1 MTSPTRGRPHALA
14 GQLLDLGRRTIRT
27 VHGPFSLAGGIN
39 VATGA
44 TALALVRGE
53 VGGREPLLVRLH
65 SSCVTSETFGG
76 CDCDCVEQLDG
87 ALERIAAA
95 GRGAVF
101 YLMQEGRGAG
111 FTAKAR
117 DRMLVQASRD
127 RMTTFEAYASMD
139 LDPDHRSYEEVRW
152 LCRLLGAE
160 APLRVLTNNPEKIAA
175 LGAATGL
182 DLAGAEPLSP
192 AASPYNLHYIASK
205 RRSGHRL
212 SEPVADEVADLPEPV
227 HAFEAYAPVDAPRFV
242 HVADYLLP
250 VRPADGAPAV
260 RADDDEPAW
269 FRLHAHFDLAT
280 RTELALLRR
289 GPEDA
294 DETLVRLQFES
305 LVDRFPLA
313 DGGREKRRWHAA
325 VERIVRHGAGLAAF
339 VPSAGFDPGL
349 VERPG
354 DPEAA
359 LALLCHGLR
368 GRSVR
373 LLVADDEARIADDAT
388 RALEKG
394 GVRVLGSVRLEPETP
409 SSTPRLAVAGVRPAV

>member
-1 MTSPTRGRPHALA
+1 MTASSGRSHALA

-27 VHGPFSLAGGIN
+27 VHGPFELAGGIN

-44 TALALVRGE
+44 TALALVRGD
-53 VGGREPLLVRLH
+53 VGGTEPLLVRLH

-87 ALERIAAA
+87 ALERIASA

-152 LCRLLGAE
+152 LCRLLGSS
-160 APLRVLTNNPEKIAA
+160 APLRLLTNNPEKIAA
-175 LGAATGL
+175 LRAATGL

-192 AASPYNLHYIASK
+192 AASPYNLHYISSK
-205 RRSGHRL
+205 LRSGHRL
-212 SEPVADEVADLPEPV
+212 SEPVADVVADLPEAV
-227 HAFEAYAPVDAPRFV
+227 HAFEPYAPEDAPRFV

-250 VRPADGAPAV
+250 VRPHGGSLAAD
-260 RADDDEPAW
+260 ADDGEPAW

-289 GPEDA
+289 GPADA
-294 DETLVRLQFES
+294 REPLVRLQFES

-313 DGGREKRRWHAA
+313 DGGLEKRRWHAA
-325 VERIVRHGAGLAAF
+325 VARIVRHGAGLAAF
-339 VPSAGFDPGL
+339 VPSAGFDVGL

-359 LALLCHGLR
+359 LALLAHGLR
-368 GRSVR
+368 GRAVR
-373 LLVADDEARIADDAT
+373 LLVAEDEARIAADAA
-388 RALEKG
+388 RALEQA
-394 GVRVLGSVRLEPETP
+394 GVRVTGTERLDPEHP
-409 SSTPRLAVAGVRPAV
+409 PAPPRLAAVGARPAV

>member
-1 MTSPTRGRPHALA
+1 MTAAARGLPHALA

-27 VHGPFSLAGGIN
+27 THGPFALAGGIN

-44 TALALVRGE
+44 TALALVRGD
-53 VGGREPLLVRLH
+53 VAGTEPLLVRLH

-87 ALERIAAA
+87 ALERIASA

-152 LCRLLGAE
+152 LCRLLGAR
-160 APLRVLTNNPEKIAA
+160 APLRLLTNNPEKIAA
-175 LGAATGL
+175 LREATGL

-205 RRSGHRL
+205 MRSGHRL
-212 SEPVADEVADLPEPV
+212 AEPASDEIADLPEPV
-227 HAFEAYAPVDAPRFV
+227 HAFEPYAPADAPRFV

-250 VRPADGAPAV
+250 VRPRGDTPAV
-260 RADDDEPAW
+260 DATGGTPAW

-289 GPEDA
+289 GPVDA
-294 DETLVRLQFES
+294 GEPLVRLQFES

-313 DGGREKRRWHAA
+313 GGGREKRRWHAA
-325 VERIVRHGAGLAAF
+325 VDCIVRHGAGLAAF

-359 LALLCHGLR
+359 LALLCHALR
-368 GRSVR
+368 GRSIR
-373 LLVADDEARIADDAT
+373 LLVAEDEARIADAT
-388 RALEKG
+388 ARALEDG
-394 GVRVLGSVRLEPETP
+394 GVVVRGTERLDPER
-409 SSTPRLAVAGVRPAV
+409 STMPPRLAVPGDRPAV

>member
-1 MTSPTRGRPHALA
+1 MTARAHGRKHSLA
-14 GQLLDLGRRTIRT
+14 GQLLDLGRRPIRT
-27 VHGPFSLAGGIN
+27 IHGPFELAGGIN

-44 TALALVRGE
+44 TALALVRGD
-53 VGGREPLLVRLH
+53 VGGDEPLLVRLH

-87 ALERIAAA
+87 ALERIAKA
-95 GRGAVF
+95 GRGAVV

-127 RMTTFEAYASMD
+127 RLTTFEAYASMD

-152 LCRLLGAE
+152 LCRLLGAR
-160 APLRVLTNNPEKIAA
+160 APLRLLTNNPEKIAA
-175 LGAATGL
+175 LRAATGL

-205 RRSGHRL
+205 LRSGHRL
-212 SEPVADEVADLPEPV
+212 TEPVADEAADLPEAV
-227 HAFEAYAPVDAPRFV
+227 HAFEPYALEDAPRFV

-250 VRPADGAPAV
+250 VRPHVAPDGSAE
-260 RADDDEPAW
+260 RGDDPEW

-289 GPEDA
+289 GPSDA
-294 DETLVRLQFES
+294 QETLVRLQFES

-325 VERIVRHGAGLAAF
+325 VARIARHGAGLAAF
-339 VPSAGFDPGL
+339 VPSGGFDTGL
-349 VERPG
+349 VERLG

-359 LALLCHGLR
+359 LALLCHALR
-368 GRSVR
+368 GRAVR
-373 LLVADDEARIADDAT
+373 LLAADDEAAIAAELSQ
-388 RALEKG
+388 ALEQQ
-394 GVRVLGSVRLEPETP
+394 GVRVLGTERLDPDRPP
-409 SSTPRLAVAGVRPAV
+409 SRPSLAVEGAGPAA